1 MKAKIRTITVVLK
14 IALTNHTEKDTV
26 KSLSGRTF
34 RPLTLEVTY
43 SEGYERGYDWNLY
56 AQVIKKDGSTG
67 AAQDLIH
74 SRYTL
79 DDPELEARLDKL
91 AEDSNPLESVQ
102 RKILDM
108 DTTMDI

>member
-1 MKAKIRTITVVLK
+1 MKAKIRTITVVLE
-14 IALTNHTEKDTV
+14 IALTDHTEKDTV

-56 AQVIKKDGSTG
+56 AQVIEKDGSTG
-67 AAQDLIH
+67 AQDLIH

-91 AEDSNPLESVQ
+91 AEDSNPLESIQ
-102 RKILDM
+102 RKILGM
-108 DTTMDI
+108 DTTVDI